1 MWVEAGYNVKSSKG
15 KMAASKISQGEDMEQ
30 GIKNKVKKRKKEKSH
45 ERGIMM

>member
-1 MWVEAGYNVKSSKG
+1 MWVEAGYNVRRSKG

-30 GIKNKVKKRKKEKSH
+30 GIKNKFKKRKKDKSH